1 MQFTLTNTSGLGRR
15 IEVEIPNTRV
25 AGEVDRRL
33 RDLSRTANIRG
44 FRKGKVPLQVI
55 KQQYGEQVRGD
66 AVNELIRQSYTDAV
80 AKENLRPVGGPTI
93 EPIQIEPGSDLKFAA
108 VFEVLPEIAVGA
120 VDGYEV
126 QRPVATIS
134 EADIDAMLE
143 SMRKQ
148 QIKYVPVDRASI
160 KGDRVTVD
168 FLGKLDG
175 VAFAGGEGKDM
186 PVVIGSG
193 RAVAD
198 FEAALIGVT
207 AGQSKTAP
215 VKFPDNYGSKDLAGK
230 ATEFELTIKAV
241 EEEFL
246 PPIDD
251 AFATAFGIR
260 EGSVQALR
268 EEVRGSMERE
278 AAAAAR
284 TRLRTQVFEA
294 LARENPVQVPRA
306 LLDQQIQQMQI
317 DLMQRMGT
325 QDASQIPAREPFEEP
340 ARQRVMLGLLIGE
353 LVRREGIKA
362 DRQSMINRVEEMA
375 AAYPNAEEVRRAY
388 LQNQDAMRQIETSV
402 LEDQVVDWVMG
413 RAHVTDQSISFAELT
428 GFGRRGPDVA

>member
-1 MQFTLTNTSGLGRR
+1 
-15 IEVEIPNTRV
+15 V
-25 AGEVDRRL
+25 A
-33 RDLSRTANIRG
+33 A
-44 FRKGKVPLQVI
+44 
-55 KQQYGEQVRGD
+55 
-66 AVNELIRQSYTDAV
+66 
-80 AKENLRPVGGPTI
+80 
-93 EPIQIEPGSDLKFAA
+93 
-108 VFEVLPEIAVGA
+108 
-120 VDGYEV
+120 
-126 QRPVATIS
+126 IS
-134 EADIDAMLE
+134 ETDVDAMLE

-148 QIKYVPVDRASI
+148 QVKYVPVERASI

-198 FEAALIGVT
+198 FESALIGVT

-230 ATEFELTIKAV
+230 VTEFELTIKSV

-251 AFATAFGIR
+251 EFATAFGIR

-284 TRLRTQVFEA
+284 TRLRAQVFEA
-294 LARENPVQVPRA
+294 LSRENPVQVPRA
-306 LLDQQIQQMQI
+306 LLDQQVQQMQI
-317 DLMQRMGT
+317 DLMQRMGS

-362 DRQSMINRVEEMA
+362 DRQSIINRVEEMA
-375 AAYPNAEEVRRAY
+375 ASYPNAEEMRRAY
-388 LQNQDAMRQIETSV
+388 LQNQDAMRQIETGV

-413 RAHVTDQSISFAELT
+413 RARVTDQPISFAELT
-428 GFGRRGPDVA
+428 GFGRQA